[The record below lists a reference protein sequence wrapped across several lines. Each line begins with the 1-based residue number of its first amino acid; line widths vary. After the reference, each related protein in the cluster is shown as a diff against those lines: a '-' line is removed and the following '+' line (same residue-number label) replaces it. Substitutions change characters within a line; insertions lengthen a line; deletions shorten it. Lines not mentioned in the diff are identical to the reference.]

1 MRNPLDWRVL
11 LIGGSSA
18 AGKTV
23 VAQELAQRFGVSVLL
38 VDDVR
43 LAIQQVTTPAQ
54 LPDLHI
60 FVSEQQAAQLTP
72 ELMRDGLVAVG
83 RAIAPALK
91 IIVAHHVVVAGA
103 GPIIV
108 EGDGILPELA
118 SQRRFQELKHFWG
131 LQTGREVR
139 AVFLFEPDEEAIFQN
154 MRSRDRGFQDLAPDE
169 QRTIARA
176 SWLYG
181 HWLRQEAL
189 AHELPAVPARPWES
203 LTERVL
209 AAIEAE

>member
-1 MRNPLDWRVL
+1 MDWRVL
-11 LIGGSSA
+11 LIGGSSG

-23 VAQELAQRFGVSVLL
+23 VVQELARRFGISVLL

-60 FVSEQQAAQLTP
+60 FVSDQQAAQRTP

-91 IIVAHHVVVAGA
+91 IVVAHHVVVAGA
-103 GPIIV
+103 GPLII

-118 SQRRFQELKHFWG
+118 SQRRYQELKHFWG

-154 MRSRDRGFQDLAPDE
+154 MHMRDRGFQDLAPDE

-176 SWLYG
+176 SWLFG
-181 HWLRQEAL
+181 QWLRQEAL
-189 AHELPAVPARPWES
+189 AHELPTVPARPWET

>member
-1 MRNPLDWRVL
+1 MDWRVL
-11 LIGGSSA
+11 LIGGNSG

-23 VAQELAQRFGVSVLL
+23 VAQALARRFGISVLL

-43 LAIQQVTTPAQ
+43 LAIQQMTTPEP
-54 LPDLHI
+54 LPDLHL
-60 FVSEQQAAQLTP
+60 FVSDQQAALLTP
-72 ELMRDGLVAVG
+72 ELMCDGLVVVG
-83 RAIAPALK
+83 RAMAPALK

-103 GPIIV
+103 GPIII

-139 AVFLFEPDEEAIFQN
+139 AVFLFEPDEDAIFEN
-154 MRSRDRGFQDLAPDE
+154 MQARDRGYQDLAPDQ

-181 HWLRQEAL
+181 RWLQQEAL
-189 AHELPAVPARPWES
+189 AHDLSAVPSRPWET
-203 LTERVL
+203 LIDRVL

>member
-1 MRNPLDWRVL
+1 MDWRAL
-11 LIGGSSA
+11 LIGGNSG
-18 AGKTV
+18 AGKTIL
-23 VAQELAQRFGVSVLL
+23 AQELARRFGVSVLL

-60 FVSEQQAAQLTP
+60 FVSDQQAAQRTP

-83 RAIAPALK
+83 RAMIPALRM
-91 IIVAHHVVVAGA
+91 IVAHHVVVAGA
-103 GPIIV
+103 GPIII

-118 SQRRFQELKHFWG
+118 SQQRFHELKHFWG

-139 AVFLFEPDEEAIFQN
+139 AVFLLEENEEAILQN
-154 MRSRDRGFQDLAPDE
+154 MRARDRGFQDLAPDE
-169 QRTIARA
+169 QCTIVRA
-176 SWLYG
+176 SWLFG
-181 HWLRQEAL
+181 RWLWQEAQ
-189 AHELPAVPARPWES
+189 AHEQPAVAARPWET

-209 AAIEAE
+209 AVIEGE

>member
-1 MRNPLDWRVL
+1 MDWRVL
-11 LIGGSSA
+11 LIGGNSGS
-18 AGKTV
+18 GKTV
-23 VAQELAQRFGVSVLL
+23 VAQELARRFGVSVLL

-60 FVSEQQAAQLTP
+60 FLSDQQAALRTS
-72 ELMRDGLVAVG
+72 ELMRDGLIAVG

-103 GPIIV
+103 GPIII

-118 SQRRFQELKHFWG
+118 SQHQYEELKHFWG

-139 AVFLFEPDEEAIFQN
+139 AVLLFEPDEDIIFQN
-154 MRSRDRGFQDLAPDE
+154 MRARDRGFQDLTPDE
-169 QRTIARA
+169 QRTIARG

-181 HWLRQEAL
+181 QWLRQEAL
-189 AHELPAVPARPWES
+189 AHGLPAVPARPWET
-203 LTERVL
+203 LVERVL

>member
-1 MRNPLDWRVL
+1 MDWRVL
-11 LIGGSSA
+11 LLGGNSG
-18 AGKTV
+18 AGKTI
-23 VAQELAQRFGVSVLL
+23 VAQELAKRFGVSVLL

-43 LAIQQVTTPAQ
+43 LAIQQVTTPVQ
-54 LPDLHI
+54 LPDLHV
-60 FVSEQQAAQLTP
+60 FVSDQQAALRSP

-83 RAIAPALK
+83 RAMAPALK

-118 SQRRFQELKHFWG
+118 SQHRYEELKHFWG

-139 AVFLFEPDEEAIFQN
+139 AAFLLELDEDIIFQN
-154 MRSRDRGFQDLAPDE
+154 MHTRDRGFLELEPDE
-169 QRTIARA
+169 QRAIARG

-181 HWLRQEAL
+181 QWLRQEAL
-189 AHELPAVPARPWES
+189 AYRLPAVPSRPWET

>member
-1 MRNPLDWRVL
+1 MDWRVL

-23 VAQELAQRFGVSVLL
+23 VAQELARRFGVSVLL

-54 LPDLHI
+54 IPDLHI
-60 FVSEQQAAQLTP
+60 FVSDQEAAQRTP

-91 IIVAHHVVVAGA
+91 IVVAHHVVVPGA
-103 GPIIV
+103 GPIII

-118 SQRRFQELKHFWG
+118 SQRRFDELKHFWG

-139 AVFLFEPDEEAIFQN
+139 AVFLFETDEETIFQN
-154 MRSRDRGFQDLAPDE
+154 MHTRDRGFQDLAPDE

-181 HWLRQEAL
+181 QWLRQEAL
-189 AHELPAVPARPWES
+189 AHELPIVPARPWAT

>member
-1 MRNPLDWRVL
+1 MDWRVL
-11 LIGGSSA
+11 LIGGNSGS
-18 AGKTV
+18 GKTI
-23 VAQELAQRFGVSVLL
+23 VARELARRFEVSVLL

-54 LPDLHI
+54 LPNLHI
-60 FVSEQQAAQLTP
+60 FVSDQQAALRIP

-91 IIVAHHVVVAGA
+91 IIVAHHVVVTGA
-103 GPIIV
+103 GPIII

-118 SQRRFQELKHFWG
+118 SQRRYAELKHFWG

-139 AVFLFEPDEEAIFQN
+139 AVFLLESDEDMIFQN
-154 MRSRDRGFQDLAPDE
+154 MHTRDRGFHEVTPDE
-169 QRTIARA
+169 QRTIARG

-181 HWLRQEAL
+181 QWLQQEAL
-189 AHELPAVPARPWES
+189 AHGLPAVPARPWETT
-203 LTERVL
+203 TERVL

>member
-1 MRNPLDWRVL
+1 MDWRVL
-11 LIGGSSA
+11 LIGGGSG

-23 VAQELAQRFGVSVLL
+23 VAQELARRFGVSVLL

-54 LPDLHI
+54 LPDLHT
-60 FVSEQQAAQLTP
+60 FVSDQQAAQRTP
-72 ELMRDGLVAVG
+72 ELMHDGLVAVG

-91 IIVAHHVVVAGA
+91 IVVAHHVVVAGA
-103 GPIIV
+103 GPIII

-154 MRSRDRGFQDLAPDE
+154 MRTRDRGFQDLAPDE

-181 HWLRQEAL
+181 QWLRQEAL
-189 AHELPAVPARPWES
+189 AHELPTVPARPWET

>member
-1 MRNPLDWRVL
+1 MDWRVL
-11 LIGGSSA
+11 LLGGNSG

-23 VAQELAQRFGVSVLL
+23 VAQELAKRFGVSVLL

-60 FVSEQQAAQLTP
+60 FVSDQQAALRSP

-83 RAIAPALK
+83 RAMVPALK
-91 IIVAHHVVVAGA
+91 IIVAHHVVVVGA

-118 SQRRFQELKHFWG
+118 SQHRYEELKHFWG

-139 AVFLFEPDEEAIFQN
+139 AAFLLELDEDIIFQN
-154 MRSRDRGFQDLAPDE
+154 MHTRDRGFQDLAPDE
-169 QRTIARA
+169 QHTIARG

-181 HWLRQEAL
+181 QWLQQEAL
-189 AHELPAVPARPWES
+189 AHGLPAVPSRPWET